1 MLIKIIRFLFLKIKR
16 KIQNL
21 KISNKVLY
29 YVFPKFLIYK
39 IYLKFSKN
47 LYKYIFEI
55 IIFIISEKIRFM
67 NGKI

>member
-29 YVFPKFLIYK
+29 YVFQKFLIYK

-47 LYKYIFEI
+47 LYKYIFKI
-55 IIFIISEKIRFM
+55 IIFIISEKIRFI